1 MAASPYRQIFFFFQV
16 QTRGAAWQL
25 VPALNGNNGKE
36 KTPVQ
41 KPYEEDH
48 QNWKL
53 GIYYPASQP
62 VGCWTRTRQASL
74 CVLLMTLTLLV
85 CLGIQSPGHNGK
97 EPSGMYLE
105 FRRLFH
111 RSLCRNQASFANI
124 ERHLHQMW
132 ETIHGMQFGDARGA
146 RTRDTKVQVDC
157 LGHTNQKQ

>member
-1 MAASPYRQIFFFFQV
+1 MGCNGSKSLPTDYFFQV

-25 VPALNGNNGKE
+25 VPALNGNNGEE

-41 KPYEEDH
+41 KPYEEEH

-53 GIYYPASQP
+53 GIYSPASQP

-85 CLGIQSPGHNGK
+85 CLGSQSGHNGK

-111 RSLCRNQASFANI
+111 RSLLCRIKQV
-124 ERHLHQMW
+124 LQ
-132 ETIHGMQFGDARGA
+132 TLDAMC
-146 RTRDTKVQVDC
+146 TRCEKPYMACSLEMPEAHEPEILMFKLIV
-157 LGHTNQKQ
+157 

>member
-1 MAASPYRQIFFFFQV
+1 MYSKIDISSLPVKVACFLKQDGLQWQQVPTDRFFFFQV

-62 VGCWTRTRQASL
+62 VGC
-74 CVLLMTLTLLV
+74 
-85 CLGIQSPGHNGK
+85 
-97 EPSGMYLE
+97 
-105 FRRLFH
+105 
-111 RSLCRNQASFANI
+111 
-124 ERHLHQMW
+124 
-132 ETIHGMQFGDARGA
+132 
-146 RTRDTKVQVDC
+146 
-157 LGHTNQKQ
+157 